1 MNVAAY
7 VLIRIYPNRVK
18 DVIDFVRT
26 LNEVKKADAVTGP
39 YDGIAYVEAE
49 NIKEL
54 GRIIL
59 SQIQN
64 LDGVRDTTT
73 CLVVDI

>member
-1 MNVAAY
+1 MNVSAY
-7 VLIRIYPNRVK
+7 VLIRIYPNKVK
-18 DVIDFVRT
+18 EVIDFIRGIE
-26 LNEVKKADAVTGP
+26 EVKKADAVTGP
-39 YDGIAYVEAE
+39 YDGIAYIEAE

-73 CLVVDI
+73 CLVVDL